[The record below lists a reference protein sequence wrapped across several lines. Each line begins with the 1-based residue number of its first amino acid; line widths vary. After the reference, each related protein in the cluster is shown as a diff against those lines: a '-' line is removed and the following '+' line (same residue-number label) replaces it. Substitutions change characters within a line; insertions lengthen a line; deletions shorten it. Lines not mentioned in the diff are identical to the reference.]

1 MFTVRVTVDLYL
13 RRHLAFRIYTQLN
26 SVVES
31 LLKLVAMSVRP
42 SVRPS
47 VHPQKVCPIS
57 TKFGMQIERGQTV
70 DRVTRF
76 KVKVGQGHGGL
87 KVAKMAN
94 NISKYV
100 SSGNACNQT
109 TNGAL

>member
-1 MFTVRVTVDLYL
+1 M
-13 RRHLAFRIYTQLN
+13 

-31 LLKLVAMSVRP
+31 LLKLVAM